1 MATYHAW
8 MALDAEE
15 VQELG
20 RAGVATV
27 KRWLEATTFIEL
39 NWNVYEDTGMCI
51 VQCLGSKN
59 KKFDLAG
66 AFIGDKRNPV
76 VVESKK
82 YNSPGSQHKYFKEFL
97 AIAYSATVSEIEQKK
112 YDIAREFIWVTFH
125 PFILKDWTI
134 LLTEGKIKEAL
145 AENSGYLDGREIDP
159 NVLRSVSERIWVLVM
174 HEKQE
179 GISLTHEELMDV
191 LATLKRK
198 APTL

>member
-1 MATYHAW
+1 MAA
-8 MALDAEE
+8 DAEE

-20 RAGVATV
+20 RTGVATV

-51 VQCLGSKN
+51 VQCLGGKN

-66 AFIGDKRNPV
+66 AFIGLKRNPV
-76 VVESKK
+76 VVESKR
-82 YNSPGSQHKYFKEFL
+82 YTTAGSQHKYFKEFL
-97 AIAYSATVSEIEQKK
+97 AIAYSSTVSEVEQKK
-112 YDIAREFIWVTFH
+112 YDIGREFIWVTFH
-125 PFILKDWTI
+125 PFILKDWPR
-134 LLTEGKIKEAL
+134 LCTEGKIKESL
-145 AENSGYLDGREIDP
+145 EEYPEYLDGRELDP
-159 NVLRSVSERIWVLVM
+159 QILRSVSERVWVLVM

-179 GISLTHEELMDV
+179 DLSLTHEELMSV